1 MPDTDLPQW
10 DMTTIFPSLESS
22 EFTEAFDRA
31 TADIAALATLFDRY
45 NVRRREPAPA
55 AAPPP
60 PVQRQPGINHPITRR
75 PMSSAIHAPEHRLPI
90 PEHRDPNA
98 EHRTAS
104 SEQGAN
110 ASERRAPA
118 SERQFME
125 TPGPALVD
133 QSWAAIYEEVTGEL
147 NKLREQT
154 KTLGSYINCFT
165 STDASNDT
173 AQARDSLLDMNS
185 VTLDNLYTRYIAWV
199 GSSDV
204 DTLLQLSPVAQA
216 HEFGVRRAQLLE
228 KRQMPEGEETLAA
241 ALRPSGING
250 WARLHGAMTALLTV
264 SVPIDGE
271 PQTLPMS
278 SVRALANNPD
288 RTVRQA
294 AYESEIKAW
303 ESVSVPL
310 SAALNGIKG
319 FQQTLRS
326 RRGWRDDVEPTLLSN
341 SIDRPTLEAMQAA
354 CVESFP
360 DFRRYMTAKAR
371 VLGLDHL
378 AWYDLGA
385 PIGKH
390 QKTWTWP
397 AAEDFIRH
405 NFSRY
410 SERLGEFAGEAFR
423 QRWVDAEPHV
433 GKEGGA
439 YCTHIRPGESRIM
452 MNFDGSFNGVST
464 LAHEL
469 GHAYHNLNLKD
480 RTPLQSGTPSTL
492 AETASIFCETLTFD
506 AALEGAGR
514 EERLALLDT
523 SLQGN
528 LMVVVDIHS
537 RFLFE
542 SGVFT
547 RRASRDLTVHELNEL
562 MLQTQRETYGPHL
575 DPLHPYMWAVKGH
588 YYGPTFYNYP
598 YTFGLLFGLGLYR
611 RYQQDPQ
618 SFRSQYD
625 DFLSSTGLADARTLA
640 RRFEVDVTQIDFWRS
655 SLDVIRRQ
663 IGEFERLAST
673 RDVAL

>member
-1 MPDTDLPQW
+1 MPETDPPHW
-10 DMTTIFPSLESS
+10 DMSTIFPSLESL
-22 EFTEAFDRA
+22 EFTEAFDSA
-31 TADIAALATLFDRY
+31 VVSIGALSTLFERY
-45 NVRRREPAPA
+45 NIRRRDPAPMA
-55 AAPPP
+55 ASPSGGH
-60 PVQRQPGINHPITRR
+60 RLPGANHPITRR

-90 PEHRDPNA
+90 PEHRDPNT
-98 EHRTAS
+98 EHRTVS
-104 SEQGAN
+104 GEHGATS
-110 ASERRAPA
+110 SERRALAPERPFMDGPSPA
-118 SERQFME
+118 
-125 TPGPALVD
+125 PVD

-147 NKLREQT
+147 NKLREQIN
-154 KTLGSYINCFT
+154 TLNSYIGCFT
-165 STDASNDT
+165 STDAANEV
-173 AQARDSLLDMNS
+173 AQARESLLDMNF
-185 VTLDNLYTRYIAWV
+185 VTLDGLYTRYIAWV

-204 DTLLQLSPVAQA
+204 DSLLELSSVAQD

-228 KRQMPEGEETLAA
+228 KRQMSEGEETLAA
-241 ALRPSGING
+241 ELRPSGING
-250 WARLHGAMTALLTV
+250 WARLHGTMTALLTV
-264 SVPIDGE
+264 TVPLGGE
-271 PQTLPMS
+271 AQTLPMS

-288 RTVRQA
+288 RQVRQA
-294 AYESEIKAW
+294 AFESEIKTW
-303 ESVSVPL
+303 ESVSVPI

-326 RRGWRDDVEPTLLSN
+326 RRGWASDVEPTLLSN
-341 SIDRPTLEAMQAA
+341 SIDRSTLEAMQAA

-360 DFRRYMTAKAR
+360 DFRRYMNAKAR
-371 VLGLDHL
+371 VLGLEHL
-378 AWYDLGA
+378 AWYDLNA
-385 PIGKH
+385 PVGK
-390 QKTWTWP
+390 QEKAWTWA
-397 AAEDFIRH
+397 AAEEFIRH
-405 NFSRY
+405 NFTRY
-410 SERLGEFAGEAFR
+410 SERLGDFASEAFR
-423 QRWVDAEPHV
+423 RRWVDAEPHV

-452 MNFDGSFNGVST
+452 MNFDGSFNSVST

-506 AALEGAGR
+506 AALEGSGR

-562 MLQTQRETYGPHL
+562 MLQTQRETYGPQL
-575 DPLHPYMWAVKGH
+575 DPLHRYMWAVKGH

-663 IGEFERLAST
+663 IGEFERLAGS
-673 RDVAL
+673 